1 MLARAHR
8 IVEGDDL
15 RRISRR
21 GSHFRCSLFIA
32 SREASGAGDPARVGV
47 VTSKK
52 VGGAVTRN
60 RVKRRLR
67 ALAAQTL
74 RSHPRGYGIVVRAH
88 SDAARATF
96 DELSSAWSEMEG
108 QLIGS

>member
-1 MLARAHR
+1 VLARAHR
-8 IVEGDDL
+8 IVEGDEL

-21 GSHFRCSLFIA
+21 GTHFRCSLFIA
-32 SREASGAGDPARVGV
+32 SRDVTTYSDPARFGF

-52 VGGAVTRN
+52 VGGAVIRN

-74 RSHPRGYGIVVRAH
+74 RSYPQGYDIVVRAH
-88 SDAARATF
+88 SDASRATYE
-96 DELSSAWSEMEG
+96 ELSVAWSQMES
-108 QLIGS
+108 QLVG

>member
-8 IVEGDDL
+8 IVEGDEL

-21 GSHFRCSLFIA
+21 GTHFRCSLFIA
-32 SREASGAGDPARVGV
+32 SRDVTASSDPARFGF

-52 VGGAVTRN
+52 LGGAVIRN

-74 RSHPRGYGIVVRAH
+74 RSYPQGYDIVVRAH
-88 SDAARATF
+88 SDASRATYE
-96 DELSSAWSEMEG
+96 ELSVAWSQMES
-108 QLIGS
+108 QLVG

>member
-1 MLARAHR
+1 VLARAHR
-8 IVEGDDL
+8 IVEGDEF

-21 GSHFRCSLFIA
+21 GTHFRCSLFIA
-32 SREASGAGDPARVGV
+32 SRDVTTSSDPARFGF

-52 VGGAVTRN
+52 VGGAVIRN

-74 RSHPRGYGIVVRAH
+74 RSYPQGYDIVVRAH
-88 SDAARATF
+88 SDASRATYE
-96 DELSSAWSEMEG
+96 ELSVAWSQMES
-108 QLIGS
+108 QLVG

>member
-8 IVEGDDL
+8 IVEGDEL

-21 GSHFRCSLFIA
+21 GTHFRCSLFIA
-32 SREASGAGDPARVGV
+32 SLDVTTSSDSARFGF

-52 VGGAVTRN
+52 VGGAVIRN

-74 RSHPRGYGIVVRAH
+74 RSYPQGYDIVVRAH
-88 SDAARATF
+88 SDASRATYE
-96 DELSSAWSEMEG
+96 ELSVAWSQMES
-108 QLIGS
+108 QLVG

>member
-8 IVEGDDL
+8 IVEGDEL
-15 RRISRR
+15 RRVSRR
-21 GSHFRCSLFIA
+21 GTHFRCSLFIA
-32 SREASGAGDPARVGV
+32 SRDVTTSSDPARFGF

-52 VGGAVTRN
+52 VGGAVIRN

-74 RSHPRGYGIVVRAH
+74 RSYPQGYDIVVRAH
-88 SDAARATF
+88 SDASRATYE
-96 DELSSAWSEMEG
+96 ELSVAWSQMESKLVG
-108 QLIGS
+108 